1 MRRKNADTP
10 DIYFTSL
17 DAAGISPSLVFN
29 QNAKAKERGSWV
41 PFKYEL
47 QKLQRLY
54 RQGSAAYGSV
64 RNLAKAS
71 RLPASKV
78 RQFLHSKDSYTKF
91 TLAARKFKRMRSF
104 ARLRNEIWCMDLAY
118 VDKLAKENKSVKYS
132 LVRQDLFD
140 RTVNA
145 KGMKTKDS
153 QETVKAF
160 SSMITKRN
168 RPKKIWVDKGT
179 EVAGAFKKLC
189 TAEWIQVCSTMSDT
203 KAALAERTMRSLKN
217 ILYRY
222 MEDYGYKYIHKL
234 PQFIATLNSRRNSS
248 IDMRPNTVQ
257 NCDFMSILYSKPLR
271 EFKKPTF
278 KIGDA
283 VRISKYDLPFGKGY
297 KPQFTRE
304 VFEIVAIATRKPPTY
319 TIKDEQ
325 GGVIQGKF
333 YQKELI
339 KVI

>member
-1 MRRKNADTP
+1 MTKLKIEEAG
-10 DIYFTSL
+10 SL
-17 DAAGISPSLVFN
+17 S
-29 QNAKAKERGSWV
+29 
-41 PFKYEL
+41 KYER

-54 RQGSAAYGSV
+54 TQGAAAYCSV

-71 RLPASKV
+71 RLPVSKV
-78 RQFLHSKDSYTKF
+78 RQFLHSKDSYTKL
-91 TLAARKFKRMRSF
+91 TLAARKFKRMRAL
-104 ARLRNEIWCMDLAY
+104 ARFRNEIWCMDIAY
-118 VDKLAKENKSVKYS
+118 VDKLAEENNGVKYS

-160 SSMITKRN
+160 SSMNTKRN
-168 RPKKIWVDKGT
+168 RPKKIWVDNGT
-179 EVAGAFKKLC
+179 EFAGAFKKFC
-189 TAEWIQVCSTMSDT
+189 AAEGIQVYSTMSET
-203 KAALAERTMRSLKN
+203 KAAFAERTIRSLKN
-217 ILYRY
+217 ILYRF
-222 MEDYGYKYIHKL
+222 MEEFGYKYIHKL

-248 IDMRPNTVQ
+248 IDMRPNTVK

-271 EFKKPTF
+271 EFKMPAF
-278 KIGDA
+278 KIGER
-283 VRISKYDLPFGKGY
+283 VRISKYDLPFRKRY

-304 VFEIVAIATRKPPTY
+304 VCEIVAIATRKPPTY

-325 GGVIQGKF
+325 GEVIEGNF